1 MQGRRPHGGGP
12 QFAHGVEQALADVFD
27 EHGIRWDY
35 EPHTFVL
42 AQSPDGTVRRAFTPD
57 FYLPDLEL
65 YVECTVARRAH
76 TTRKRS
82 KARDARARYGI
93 TVEIVY
99 RSDLEHLARRWS
111 LGELERALGQCGGP
125 PARPPGPSH
134 TAAVPEAPA
143 PQTSPRRAHPW
154 VTTGEN
160 RV

>member
-1 MQGRRPHGGGP
+1 MQGRRPHGGRAGQP
-12 QFAHGVEQALADVFD
+12 LAGVFD
-27 EHGIRWDY
+27 EHGIRGDY

-57 FYLPDLEL
+57 FYLPDVGL

-111 LGELERALGQCGGP
+111 LGKLERALG
-125 PARPPGPSH
+125 H
-134 TAAVPEAPA
+134 
-143 PQTSPRRAHPW
+143 
-154 VTTGEN
+154 
-160 RV
+160 